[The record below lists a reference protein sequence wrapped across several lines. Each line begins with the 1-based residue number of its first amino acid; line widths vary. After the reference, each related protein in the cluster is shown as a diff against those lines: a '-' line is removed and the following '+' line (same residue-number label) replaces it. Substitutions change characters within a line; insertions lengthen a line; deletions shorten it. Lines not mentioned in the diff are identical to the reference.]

1 MKLPKAMKLKRKNKR
16 ESDLKLLAGL
26 GNPGDKY
33 AGTRHNIGFMVA
45 EKVAGQYRISL
56 KKKGYQGIYG
66 VGRAAGEETTVLLP
80 QTFMNLSGV
89 SVQAACKSLG
99 IPPGDLIVAYDDVD
113 LPFGAL
119 RIKPDGGHGG
129 HNGIRSICAVLGRN
143 DFIRLRIGIGR
154 PAHGEVT
161 SHVLGQFSAAER
173 SLLPGLLDNAS
184 EAVAVILTDGVQTAM
199 NGFNNRNLLETN

>member
-1 MKLPKAMKLKRKNKR
+1 M
-16 ESDLKLLAGL
+16 KLLAGL

-56 KKKGYQGIYG
+56 KKKGYQGVYG

-89 SVQAACKSLG
+89 SVQAACQSLG
-99 IPPGDLIVAYDDVD
+99 IHPGDLIVAYDDVD

-161 SHVLGQFSAAER
+161 SHVLGQFSVVER
-173 SLLPGLLDNAS
+173 GLLPGLLDNAS
-184 EAVAVILTDGVQTAM
+184 EAVAAILTDGVQMAM